1 MKTITV
7 RQHYYAI
14 EALYKKANTKNQK
27 AILGYMVKAGLAND
41 AVYGGAFHLVRE
53 IEGYHGIYLLETTE
67 DARTTKEIIHIA
79 ESAMSGMWD
88 EFAFSEREISTILIQ
103 LGHLKGKGGK

>member
-1 MKTITV
+1 MKVITV

-14 EALYKKANTKNQK
+14 EALYSKANTKSQR
-27 AILGYMVKAGLAND
+27 AILGYMVKAGLVND
-41 AVYGGAFHLVRE
+41 AVYGGAFHLVKE
-53 IEGYHGIYLLETTE
+53 IESYHGIYVINTNE
-67 DARTTKEIIHIA
+67 DAKTTKEIIHIA